1 MFSVMFDKVMKWAEH
16 RHAVFYLSGLS
27 IVESAF
33 LPVPPPDVMLA
44 PMSLAQPERA
54 WFYALLTTVTSV
66 FGGVLGYLLGMYAF
80 ELIEPLIHQA
90 NYWPQYEKAQHWF
103 EQWGIWV
110 VFIAGFSPIPYKLF
124 TISAGVAGMAFFP
137 FVIASIIGR
146 GARFY
151 MVAGIML
158 WGGEKMQDTLR
169 RYIDRIGWV
178 LLLLIIVVYLFV
190 KLND

>member
-1 MFSVMFDKVMKWAEH
+1 MFDKVMKWAEH

-54 WFYALLTTVTSV
+54 WFYALLTTATSV

-124 TISAGVAGMAFFP
+124 TISAGVAGMAFFL
-137 FVIASIIGR
+137 FVIAYHHICTNFTGNWAFGVR
-146 GARFY
+146 AHG
-151 MVAGIML
+151 
-158 WGGEKMQDTLR
+158 DTG
-169 RYIDRIGWV
+169 YT
-178 LLLLIIVVYLFV
+178 
-190 KLND
+190 